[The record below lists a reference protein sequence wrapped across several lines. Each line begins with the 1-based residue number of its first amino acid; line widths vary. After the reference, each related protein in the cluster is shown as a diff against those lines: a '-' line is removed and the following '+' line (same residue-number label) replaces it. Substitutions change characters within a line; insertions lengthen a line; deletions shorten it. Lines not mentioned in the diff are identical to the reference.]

1 MKKETIEYFEKMR
14 DAVVKHENSE
24 AEQAAAVLNG
34 QQGNSIEPPYS
45 WGAMNAFRCYEDSD
59 INHSTVDGEDVLECM
74 ALPNPAFAEDFLKT
88 LREAEAEEIILTDE
102 SGLLEFLHRMTGLGC
117 TIDKPCIIH
126 RKIFNLDEQ
135 TDYGIRLK
143 I

>member
-14 DAVVKHENSE
+14 DAVVKHEDSE

-34 QQGNSIEPPYS
+34 QKSIDIEPPYS
-45 WGAMNAFRCYEDSD
+45 LGAMNAFRCYEDSD
-59 INHSTVDGEDVLECM
+59 SSRSTVDGEDVLECT
-74 ALPNPAFAEDFLKT
+74 ALPNLDFAEDFLKT
-88 LREAEAEEIILTDE
+88 LREAGAEEIILTDE
-102 SGLLEFLHRMTGLGC
+102 SGLLDFLHRMTGLGC
-117 TIDKPCIIH
+117 TIQ
-126 RKIFNLDEQ
+126 RNIFSLGEQ